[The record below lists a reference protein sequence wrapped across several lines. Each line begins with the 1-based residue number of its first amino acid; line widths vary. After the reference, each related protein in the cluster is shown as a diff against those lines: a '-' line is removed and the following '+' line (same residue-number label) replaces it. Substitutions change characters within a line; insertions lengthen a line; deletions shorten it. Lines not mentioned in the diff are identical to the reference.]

1 MAASQYNF
9 TIDQGSSFSLVLT
22 NKDSNNNIVDL
33 TNYCAR
39 LTMTT
44 SKGDTYVFETENTD
58 PSLYKF
64 YIEGNLG
71 KISLL
76 IPASITNSYNFDT
89 ARYDLEIK
97 SPNDHYVS
105 GGKYVERIMYGVITL
120 NKRFS
125 KSPTLLDCEA

>member
-22 NKDSNNNIVDL
+22 NKDSNSNIVDL

-71 KISLL
+71 KLSLL

-105 GGKYVERIMYGVITL
+105 GGKYIERIMYGLITL